1 MTKAKKNFNQ
11 LLRKEVTMRAEMN
24 FSEWKR
30 SKAWEKIFDLNEK
43 NFLERRK
50 KRIEKNVQEKNLLKN
65 SSFKK
70 IVKKISRKII
80 IFTIFQDHHD
90 DDENSWLMSELIM

>member
-65 SSFKK
+65 SSF
-70 IVKKISRKII
+70 
-80 IFTIFQDHHD
+80 
-90 DDENSWLMSELIM
+90 